1 MIQNI
6 QELSASLRYIARWA
20 DQLEGLR
27 RHEEQTESGLLSTT
41 SAGPLAEIRRVT
53 QEAREFV
60 ETLPRAASSEGPTD
74 YHLPIPDR
82 QKAA

>member
-1 MIQNI
+1 MIQDI
-6 QELSASLRYIARWA
+6 QELSASLRYISLWA

-27 RHEEQTESGLLSTT
+27 RHEQQTESGLLSTT

-53 QEAREFV
+53 QEAQEFV
-60 ETLPRAASSEGPTD
+60 ETLPRPENSEGPTD
-74 YHLPIPDR
+74 YRLPAPKR